1 MLEKLIEKGEGEN
14 QDFKQTITSLYKI
27 AKTIVSFANTKGGK
41 IIIGVSDTKIIV
53 GVDPEEEKYM
63 LNLAATNY
71 CDPPIAISFLE
82 ETDED
87 ENTILIAEIEESTK
101 KPHFARQINDSWIAY
116 IRVKDKSIPA
126 AKELVKLM
134 RKSFREEDQNKVI
147 SSLSKQEKSMLNFL
161 TVNDS
166 ITLREAMH
174 VQNYSKRRA
183 SRILTALVKKNL
195 IRVHDHE
202 KETYWTI

>member
-134 RKSFREEDQNKVI
+134 RKS
-147 SSLSKQEKSMLNFL
+147 L
-161 TVNDS
+161 
-166 ITLREAMH
+166 
-174 VQNYSKRRA
+174 
-183 SRILTALVKKNL
+183 
-195 IRVHDHE
+195 
-202 KETYWTI
+202 